1 MTAIVFIGPT
11 ISEAEVL
18 SVLDAD
24 CWSPAAQGDV
34 YRAVQQR
41 PRFIGLIDGY
51 FDGVASVWHKEIL
64 WALSE
69 GVTVLGASSMGAL
82 RAAELSAFGMTGV
95 GQIFKGY
102 QSGKIE
108 DDDEVAVVHGP
119 AELGYLPLSEPMV
132 NIRPTLEGAAASKVL
147 SKEQSQYL
155 CLLAKSMDYRER
167 TWEQVLER
175 SSSNELPKSVRQ
187 ALADW
192 LPENRIDQKKLDA
205 FELLETIKRTM
216 AEVHAPAQVSFTFEH
231 TILWQQGTAS
241 WSVRQDTSEH
251 SRNVLDEL
259 MFSDQQFAVRQKAL
273 LRKSAV
279 DWAFERDVEFSASE
293 RREVTKR
300 FREQAGLL
308 SGAQLA
314 NWLSANDLSAEEFK
328 ELLIEELS
336 VARLAED
343 DPEVFDAHALG
354 VLKLEGAYES
364 LARRALHKA
373 EILGRREGE
382 TGAETSPSGL
392 HPTVLED
399 WFFRQRPNYGGF
411 GSVKAFVAAHGLQSK
426 DDFYTILA
434 REYLYLQQLESDAG

>member
-34 YRAVQQR
+34 YQAVQQR

-95 GQIFKGY
+95 GQIFEGY

-119 AELGYLPLSEPMV
+119 AELGYVPLSEPMV
-132 NIRPTLEGAAASKVL
+132 NIRPTLERAVASNVL
-147 SKEQSQYL
+147 SKEQSRYL
-155 CLLAKSMDYRER
+155 CTLAKSLDYRER
-167 TWEQVLER
+167 TWEQLLER
-175 SSSNELPKSVRQ
+175 PGANDLPKRVRQ
-187 ALADW
+187 GLADW
-192 LPENRIDQKKLDA
+192 LPENSIDQKKLDA
-205 FELLETIKRTM
+205 FELLETIKRGI
-216 AEVHAPAQVSFTFEH
+216 AEGHAPLQVGFTFEQ

-241 WSVRQDTSEH
+241 WCTRQDTSGN
-251 SRNVLDEL
+251 SRDVLDEL
-259 MFSDQQFAVRQKAL
+259 MLSDQQFAVRQQAL

-279 DWAFERDVEFSASE
+279 DWAFEQNIKFNAGE

-300 FREQAGLL
+300 FREQAGLM
-308 SGAQLA
+308 SGAGLA
-314 NWLSANDLSAEEFK
+314 RWLSANDLSAEEFK

-336 VARLAED
+336 VSRLAEN
-343 DPEVFDAHALG
+343 DPEMFDAHALG

-364 LARRALHKA
+364 LAHRALHKA
-373 EILGRREGE
+373 EVLGRTEHE
-382 TGAETSPSGL
+382 TRVEAFPL
-392 HPTVLED
+392 DIHPTVLEE
-399 WFFRQRPNYGGF
+399 WFFQPRPNYGGF
-411 GSVKAFVAAHGLQSK
+411 GSVEAFIAAHGLQSK

-434 REYLYLQQLESDAG
+434 REYLYLQQLETDAG